1 MKKKTN
7 LKEKLWKLF
16 SEFIRLRDADDMGY
30 VSCISC
36 GKVAYWKDQQAGHY
50 IPKNSGMFFYFNEED
65 CHGQCYGCNVAK
77 SGNLIYYR
85 KRLIEKIGL
94 DEVEKLEYQGEMGK
108 LRDELNAS
116 CKYTDEDYND
126 LINVYKDKIN
136 ELKKSKS
143 WERQ

>member
-1 MKKKTN
+1 MKKTN

-16 SEFIRLRDADDMGY
+16 SEFIRLRDADNRGY

-36 GKVAYWKDQQAGHY
+36 GKVSHWKDSQAGHY
-50 IPKNSGMFFYFNEED
+50 IPKNSGMFFYFNEDD
-65 CHGQCYGCNVAK
+65 CHAQCYGCNVPK

-94 DEVEKLEYQGEMGK
+94 NEVEKLEYQGEIGE
-108 LRDELNAS
+108 LRDSLNS
-116 CKYTDEDYND
+116 TCKHTDEQYND

>member
-16 SEFIRLRDADDMGY
+16 SEYIRLRDADDRGY
-30 VSCISC
+30 ISCISC

-50 IPKNSGMFFYFNEED
+50 IPKNSGMFFYFNED
-65 CHGQCYGCNVAK
+65 DVHGQCQICNIFK
-77 SGNLIYYR
+77 SGNPIYYR

-108 LRDELNAS
+108 LRDELNAT
-116 CKYTDEDYND
+116 CKYTDEDYKD
-126 LINVYKDKIN
+126 LINVYKDKIS

-143 WERQ
+143 WER